1 MKKENLF
8 VILTGVVIGIA
19 ALVLTALGNPANM
32 GFCIACFERDI
43 AGAVGLHSAAKVQYV
58 RPEIIGLVL
67 GSFLMALASKE
78 WKARAGSSPALRFV
92 LGAFVMIGALA
103 FLGCPLRMVLRLAG
117 GDLNAVVG
125 LAGFAAGIF
134 LGTIFI
140 RKGFTLQRNY
150 ATKTLDGTV
159 LPAVMVGLLIL
170 FLAVPT
176 LFKLSEEGPGSKHA
190 PFLIALLIAL
200 VVGALAQKSR
210 ICMVGGLRDTMMFKD
225 LHLLWGFIAI
235 FVTVLIGNLCLH
247 KFNLGF
253 AGQPVAHS
261 DHVWNFLGMLLAGW
275 GSVLLGGC
283 PLRQLILAGSG
294 NADSAVTVFGM
305 IVGAAF
311 AALAGVIVGVP
322 VLRLKGD
329 YLAIVTL
336 AFGEIIKNIVN
347 VMYLGRDADGLHFS
361 LVEQNF
367 QLGDGGKMIINGPIG
382 VSGVAKISTF
392 TSGVVLILVTL
403 FFVLNFI
410 NSRTGRAVMA
420 VRDNKIA
427 ADSIGISVTHYKLLA
442 FVVSAAFAGMAGT
455 LYAMNFSTVTAA
467 KFDFNTSIL
476 VLVFVVLGGLGNIW
490 GSIIAAALLT
500 LLPELLRGLSNYR
513 MLIYA
518 ILLIAMM
525 LFNNSSLKKRMLEK
539 RGMKQMEKLERAE
552 KSGKE
557 GA

>member
-1 MKKENLF
+1 MKKENLL

-125 LAGFAAGIF
+125 LAGFASGIF

-210 ICMVGGLRDTMMFKD
+210 ICMVGGLRDAVMLGDF
-225 LHLLWGFIAI
+225 HLLYGFAAI
-235 FVTVLIGNLCLH
+235 FVVTLVGNLAMN

-253 AGQPVAHS
+253 ALQPIAHS
-261 DHVWNFLGMLLAGW
+261 AHVWNLLGMVLVGW

-283 PLRQLILAGSG
+283 PLRQLILAAQG
-294 NADSAVTVFGM
+294 NGDSAVTVFGM
-305 IVGAAF
+305 IVGAALAHNF
-311 AALAGVIVGVP
+311 GLAGNPDSKNDAGQLVVGGISTAGKVAVIVG
-322 VLRLKGD
+322 L
-329 YLAIVTL
+329 
-336 AFGEIIKNIVN
+336 
-347 VMYLGRDADGLHFS
+347 
-361 LVEQNF
+361 
-367 QLGDGGKMIINGPIG
+367 
-382 VSGVAKISTF
+382 
-392 TSGVVLILVTL
+392 VVLLV
-403 FFVLNFI
+403 
-410 NSRTGRAVMA
+410 
-420 VRDNKIA
+420 IA
-427 ADSIGISVTHYKLLA
+427 LWN
-442 FVVSAAFAGMAGT
+442 M
-455 LYAMNFSTVTAA
+455 
-467 KFDFNTSIL
+467 
-476 VLVFVVLGGLGNIW
+476 
-490 GSIIAAALLT
+490 
-500 LLPELLRGLSNYR
+500 P
-513 MLIYA
+513 
-518 ILLIAMM
+518 
-525 LFNNSSLKKRMLEK
+525 KKEATK
-539 RGMKQMEKLERAE
+539 
-552 KSGKE
+552 
-557 GA
+557 

>member
-78 WKARAGSSPALRFV
+78 WKARAGSSSALRFV

-134 LGTIFI
+134 LSTIFI

-311 AALAGVIVGVP
+311 AHNFGLAGSAASESSAG
-322 VLRLKGD
+322 
-329 YLAIVTL
+329 
-336 AFGEIIKNIVN
+336 
-347 VMYLGRDADGLHFS
+347 
-361 LVEQNF
+361 
-367 QLGDGGKMIINGPIG
+367 G
-382 VSGVAKISTF
+382 VSTNGRVA
-392 TSGVVLILVTL
+392 
-403 FFVLNFI
+403 
-410 NSRTGRAVMA
+410 
-420 VRDNKIA
+420 
-427 ADSIGISVTHYKLLA
+427 
-442 FVVSAAFAGMAGT
+442 
-455 LYAMNFSTVTAA
+455 
-467 KFDFNTSIL
+467 
-476 VLVFVVLGGLGNIW
+476 VVLGIVIVLVI
-490 GSIIAAALLT
+490 SIV
-500 LLPELLRGLSNYR
+500 
-513 MLIYA
+513 
-518 ILLIAMM
+518 
-525 LFNNSSLKKRMLEK
+525 NSMKKQEAQK
-539 RGMKQMEKLERAE
+539 NG
-552 KSGKE
+552 
-557 GA
+557 